1 MANMFYKPKLIEI
14 SIQELINHIRI
25 KADSSV
31 GPSCNLSYTDEY
43 ACGVWTDGNDGA
55 GGGDWGHMCIEIGPL
70 FCCNQHEDW
79 YCSTQITPIVAA
91 NKLAVYINLYEMC
104 F

>member
-1 MANMFYKPKLIEI
+1 MLVRLAICHIPMNTLVGFGPMEMMVPAAEI
-14 SIQELINHIRI
+14 
-25 KADSSV
+25 
-31 GPSCNLSYTDEY
+31 
-43 ACGVWTDGNDGA
+43 GVIC
-55 GGGDWGHMCIEIGPL
+55 CIEIGPL